1 MGFCKNRMSLGLH
14 MAGWAGWPGESVDT
28 RPDSQY
34 NERAEQTAAQ
44 ICLSFD
50 QIFLFIRGDAK
61 HGIAGY

>member
-1 MGFCKNRMSLGLH
+1 

-50 QIFLFIRGDAK
+50 QIFLFIKGDAK